1 MDVPDLSNE
10 PNLPEELRAQL
21 EQSEREAHPL
31 PGVNIIEYDDIVN
44 LHFRWPGSV
53 SDHNPAASVSA
64 FVSNPA
70 PRIPLSSNAAG
81 FRIMA
86 TSRDH
91 VRIATSDNDTPMF
104 LSPEAASEPVPIDVV
119 TLPFREFG
127 AFGASCAQISPGSP
141 VTLGM
146 RDQMQQRMADS
157 MPWMRHLNDVIYPP
171 DGIPQVVVNPHVD
184 LLRRWQGVGWYVR
197 FASQTY
203 EEFRTHFQ
211 GQFECRR
218 EHVPHLLNRDYLNN
232 LMERLL
238 DQERAASYERG
249 HQDGVRDAHEE
260 FDRLDMEDDDE

>member
-44 LHFRWPGSV
+44 LHFRRPGSV

-81 FRIMA
+81 FRIIA

-127 AFGASCAQISPGSP
+127 VSCTQISPGSS

-171 DGIPQVVVNPHVD
+171 DGIPQVVVGPHVD

-197 FASQTY
+197 FASQAY
-203 EEFRTHFQ
+203 EEFREHFRRE
-211 GQFECRR
+211 FECH
-218 EHVPHLLNRDYLNN
+218 EQHVPQPLTRAFVDSLTT
-232 LMERLL
+232 RLI
-238 DQERAASYERG
+238 DRERAEAFERG
-249 HQDGVRDAHEE
+249 YQAGHRDAIGEY
-260 FDRLDMEDDDE
+260 DRENDDE

>member
-81 FRIMA
+81 VRIMA

-104 LSPEAASEPVPIDVV
+104 LSPEAANDPVPIDVV

-127 AFGASCAQISPGSP
+127 ATTERIPPGSP
-141 VTLGM
+141 VTNGVV
-146 RDQMQQRMADS
+146 RDVQRSMEDA
-157 MPWMRHLNDVIYPP
+157 MPWMRHLSDVIYPP
-171 DGIPQVVVNPHVD
+171 DGEPRVVVAPIADV
-184 LLRRWQGVGWYVR
+184 LRRWQGVGWYTR
-197 FASQTY
+197 FASHGY
-203 EEFRTHFQ
+203 EEFREHFRRE
-211 GQFECRR
+211 FECH
-218 EHVPHLLNRDYLNN
+218 EQHVPQPLTRAFVDSLTT
-232 LMERLL
+232 RLI
-238 DQERAASYERG
+238 DQERAEAFERG
-249 HQDGVRDAHEE
+249 YQAGHRDAIGEY
-260 FDRLDMEDDDE
+260 DRENDNE